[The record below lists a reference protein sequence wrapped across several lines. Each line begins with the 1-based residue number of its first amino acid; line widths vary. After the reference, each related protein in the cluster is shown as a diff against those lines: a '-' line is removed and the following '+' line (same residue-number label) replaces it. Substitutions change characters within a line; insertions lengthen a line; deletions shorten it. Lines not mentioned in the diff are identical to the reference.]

1 MRRLY
6 IRNSGC
12 FGGCLGGCFGGWG
25 VLGVFLWLQR
35 AYSSC
40 KYLLFRLAHADVG
53 DALESVCSSSPS
65 MPLVVLTATAT
76 HEEV

>member
-1 MRRLY
+1 
-6 IRNSGC
+6 
-12 FGGCLGGCFGGWG
+12 
-25 VLGVFLWLQR
+25 LGVFLWLQR